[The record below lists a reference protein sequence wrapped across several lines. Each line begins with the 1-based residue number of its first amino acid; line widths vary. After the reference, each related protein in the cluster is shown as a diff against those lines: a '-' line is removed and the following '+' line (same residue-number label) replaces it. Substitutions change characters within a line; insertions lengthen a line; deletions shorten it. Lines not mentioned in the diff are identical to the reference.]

1 MKKSSKILL
10 ALGSIASMS
19 AIPLVA
25 ASCDN
30 KKNINEF
37 IKTTD
42 LGEITT
48 KEQSGTP
55 SATEVITAVK
65 AKNEAAKDFKNL
77 KAEDIKKEGE
87 KFTAKVTSSDHK
99 GEVKVSFTAKKE
111 AAPVEEKDLTKL
123 FDKKELGEIST

>member
-77 KAEDIKKEGE
+77 KTEDIKKEGE

-99 GEVKVSFTAKKE
+99 GEVKVTFTA
-111 AAPVEEKDLTKL
+111 
-123 FDKKELGEIST
+123 